1 MTQLENT
8 LFLYAQEN
16 LIRRMLREENAALSR
31 TEREAEG
38 LMEQLK
44 ALGGEAERLAKELR
58 KQLYPYMVPR
68 RIVLVDAF
76 PLTPNGKLDRKRLVE
91 LL

>member
-58 KQLYPYMVPR
+58 FQNDTVSSL
-68 RIVLVDAF
+68 LEEAAF
-76 PLTPNGKLDRKRLVE
+76 LSGLSIGLELGRL
-91 LL
+91 

>member
-44 ALGGEAERLAKELR
+44 ALGGEAERLAKE
-58 KQLYPYMVPR
+58 R
-68 RIVLVDAF
+68 RFQNDTVSSLLEEAAF
-76 PLTPNGKLDRKRLVE
+76 LSGLSIGLELGRL
-91 LL
+91 

>member
-38 LMEQLK
+38 LMEQ
-44 ALGGEAERLAKELR
+44 E
-58 KQLYPYMVPR
+58 
-68 RIVLVDAF
+68 
-76 PLTPNGKLDRKRLVE
+76 
-91 LL
+91 